1 MSGAVPDV
9 GSSYILFNVCL
20 DSTFDSTACQWLFR
34 LYAVRT
40 MYTIKEAAARSGVSV
55 PVLRA
60 WERRYRI
67 VEPARTAAGY
77 RLYDD
82 EALERIRTM
91 GRLVGGGW
99 TPSTAASAIL
109 AGDPSALAAG
119 RPPTRGA
126 QGAESAEPAA
136 DADLIEAFVAAAVA
150 LDAEA
155 IEGVLDRML
164 GEGSFERFADTVLLP
179 ALRAVGDAWAD
190 GRLGV
195 AGEHAASHAALRRL
209 AAAYQA
215 AGRQTPRDGAI
226 LVGMP
231 PTVRHELGALAFGT
245 AARRARLPVLYLGPD
260 LPVEDWVESARAT
273 KARAA
278 VIGVVMVGD
287 VRPAVDVGVA
297 LRTADPDLMIAFGGR
312 SAGRAGELLLS
323 DPRIAAGSNGGRSG
337 PPVILPEPLGDAVR
351 SLTDALARRA

>member
-1 MSGAVPDV
+1 
-9 GSSYILFNVCL
+9 
-20 DSTFDSTACQWLFR
+20 
-34 LYAVRT
+34 

-82 EALERIRTM
+82 AALERIRTM
-91 GRLVGGGW
+91 RRLVGAGW

-109 AGDPSALAAG
+109 AGDPLALARGQPMAA
-119 RPPTRGA
+119 PSTR
-126 QGAESAEPAA
+126 AA
-136 DADLIEAFVAAAVA
+136 DVEPSADVDLIDAFVAAAVA
-150 LDAEA
+150 LDADA
-155 IEGVLDRML
+155 IEVVLDRML
-164 GEGSFERFADTVLLP
+164 GEGSFERVADTVLLP
-179 ALRAVGDAWAD
+179 AMTAVGDAWAD

-215 AGRQTPRDGAI
+215 AGRQAPRDGAI

-231 PTVRHELGALAFGT
+231 PTVRHELGALAFST

-260 LPVEDWVESARAT
+260 LPVQDWVASAQAIH
-273 KARAA
+273 ARAA
-278 VIGVVMVGD
+278 VIGVVTGD
-287 VRPAVDVGVA
+287 DIRPAVEVGVA
-297 LRTADPDLMIAFGGR
+297 LRAAIPDLMIAFGGR
-312 SAGRAGELLLS
+312 SAGRAGEVLAS
-323 DPRIAAGSNGGRSG
+323 DPRIVDGSSGRPPD
-337 PPVILPEPLGDAVR
+337 PPVILPEPLADAVR
-351 SLTDALARRA
+351 AVEDALARRA